1 MKENIIK
8 FFIGF
13 FGILLLLAVGV
24 LILIGVPCAII
35 LIFNIGE
42 SGQGLLAI
50 IWLFFLIAV
59 VGGLNMVL
67 D

>member
-1 MKENIIK
+1 MKENIIQ

-13 FGILLLLAVGV
+13 FGILLLLAVMALFCFGIPML
-24 LILIGVPCAII
+24 LIV
-35 LIFNIGE
+35 IFNIGE

-50 IWLFFLIAV
+50 IWLLFLVAV
-59 VGGLNMVL
+59 AGGLSMVL